1 MTSPLTP
8 DQWKLLD
15 PKLSGDAFQKE
26 AARQQRRWLSYLYYS
41 LRLALLPPEPSVTI
55 SIRSKSK
62 RNRAIAEFEPSLLSR
77 ISDFILKR
85 MDEEFK
91 GNPTYERMMEE
102 RMLKK
107 G

>member
-1 MTSPLTP
+1 MMNFNQVKPSKNCGHRRSGGGIDMTAPLGT
-8 DQWKLLD
+8 
-15 PKLSGDAFQKE
+15 
-26 AARQQRRWLSYLYYS
+26 
-41 LRLALLPPEPSVTI
+41 EPVCTI

-91 GNPTYERMMEE
+91 GTPPTSV
-102 RMLKK
+102 
-107 G
+107 

>member
-1 MTSPLTP
+1 MMRGIDMTAPLGT
-8 DQWKLLD
+8 
-15 PKLSGDAFQKE
+15 
-26 AARQQRRWLSYLYYS
+26 
-41 LRLALLPPEPSVTI
+41 EPVCTI

>member
-1 MTSPLTP
+1 MKAKEFTELKGGYRCDGCGRVLKDRIGSGSRSPHKSAQLDAMYP
-8 DQWKLLD
+8 DCT
-15 PKLSGDAFQKE
+15 
-26 AARQQRRWLSYLYYS
+26 
-41 LRLALLPPEPSVTI
+41 EPVCTI